1 VKPSNVMVAR
11 DGRVVLSDFGLALD
25 VQQGSLGDVFGSA
38 HYIAP
43 EQARRSSDAVP
54 QSDLYSLGV
63 ILYEM
68 LTGVVPFDD
77 PSPTALALQ
86 HITQKPP
93 SPREINP
100 DLSVEAEAVVLKALS
115 KSPHDRYQTGRELMA
130 ALEHALRASPVAAA
144 GAPAPLPLLPGG
156 VQPAPRP
163 ARLSRMSVA
172 EAVALRSE
180 SKPAPPVSPNPP
192 GQTPSLAPASPSL
205 QRPSTISKR
214 TPNRLSAFWG
224 WLLVV
229 PALFTI
235 GGLLILSQSGRFFQ
249 AAAHATV
256 VPATAIVLSTAA
268 LTPAAVTNTVIAA
281 TATRAPTP
289 LPTLHPVIDTPT
301 AEPPTIESP
310 TLVAA
315 STVKYPNGKHF
326 RLYYDDNSLY
336 LLNLS
341 ETVVSIYAVAFERLS
356 TANVPLNRF
365 DGWRWAEFYPNSK
378 PGWCM
383 AIEILGSP
391 PYLRPREC
399 SNGYLSTRTPIRDDP
414 VVFWTAQAGS
424 RQFRVLWRASGQN
437 WEEVARCEIGAA
449 TCDVFFP

>member
-1 VKPSNVMVAR
+1 
-11 DGRVVLSDFGLALD
+11 
-25 VQQGSLGDVFGSA
+25 
-38 HYIAP
+38 
-43 EQARRSSDAVP
+43 
-54 QSDLYSLGV
+54 
-63 ILYEM
+63 
-68 LTGVVPFDD
+68 
-77 PSPTALALQ
+77 
-86 HITQKPP
+86 
-93 SPREINP
+93 
-100 DLSVEAEAVVLKALS
+100 
-115 KSPHDRYQTGRELMA
+115 
-130 ALEHALRASPVAAA
+130 
-144 GAPAPLPLLPGG
+144 
-156 VQPAPRP
+156 
-163 ARLSRMSVA
+163 
-172 EAVALRSE
+172 
-180 SKPAPPVSPNPP
+180 
-192 GQTPSLAPASPSL
+192 
-205 QRPSTISKR
+205 
-214 TPNRLSAFWG
+214 
-224 WLLVV
+224 
-229 PALFTI
+229 
-235 GGLLILSQSGRFFQ
+235 
-249 AAAHATV
+249 
-256 VPATAIVLSTAA
+256 
-268 LTPAAVTNTVIAA
+268 VIAA

-315 STVKYPNGKHF
+315 PTVKYPNGKHF